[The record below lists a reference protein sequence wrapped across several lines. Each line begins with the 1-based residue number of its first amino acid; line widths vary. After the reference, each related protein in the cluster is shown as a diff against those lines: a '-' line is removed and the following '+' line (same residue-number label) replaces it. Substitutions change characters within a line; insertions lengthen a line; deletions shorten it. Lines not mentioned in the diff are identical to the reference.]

1 MVFLDCCRW
10 LRERGPEPRGWQ
22 QAEAAE
28 ALARVA
34 ENTGTPVLLCKSSAA
49 AAKAIKAGGTPPG
62 TEVSAAVADYVN
74 AGFPGLPDDIASV
87 IRPPEPEEE

>member
-1 MVFLDCCRW
+1 M
-10 LRERGPEPRGWQ
+10 RERGPELRGWQ